1 MEGSE
6 ACSFGTRC
14 AVSLSV
20 ADPDENTDDSDVDS
34 DDGSEEASEE
44 ASDDGPDDGSE
55 EASKVSTGGLA
66 VISNVLLANR
76 VSPQKTLAILD

>member
-1 MEGSE
+1 
-6 ACSFGTRC
+6 
-14 AVSLSV
+14 
-20 ADPDENTDDSDVDS
+20 VDS
-34 DDGSEEASEE
+34 DDRSAEASEEVSDEGSDEGSEEASEE
-44 ASDDGPDDGSE
+44 ASDDGPD